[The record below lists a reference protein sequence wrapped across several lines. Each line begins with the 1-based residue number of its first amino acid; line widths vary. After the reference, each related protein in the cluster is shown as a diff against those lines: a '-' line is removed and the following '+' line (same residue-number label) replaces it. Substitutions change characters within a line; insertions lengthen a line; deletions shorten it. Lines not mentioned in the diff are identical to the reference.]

1 MLLVGSILP
10 AGAGAQ
16 LWQLDGAAPANIE
29 LNTSAGA
36 AGIVATIP
44 GNTNYALS
52 LSDSNAVFPLPAA
65 IFYNLDLASFLVAFC
80 GVFFE
85 TFLTAGLGFRNV
97 VTQNTAGIRAQATN
111 KIEMFNEENSGT
123 NLSARVTVENFN
135 NVKNELSNNTGLV
148 GGRLVIDTAAATV
161 AYFNPATNLLVNEF
175 LVDSQFNF
183 RDGAGV
189 NLFRVGAAGELQTN
203 QTAASVAVRAKVAEM
218 PIFDQTGALVGYI
231 NINL

>member
-1 MLLVGSILP
+1 MLLIGSILP

-16 LWQLDGAAPANIE
+16 LWQLAGAAPNNIE
-29 LNTSAGA
+29 LNTTAGA
-36 AGIVATIP
+36 DGIIATIP

-52 LSDSNAVFPLPAA
+52 VSDSNPVFPLPAA
-65 IFYNLDLASFLVAFC
+65 ILYNVDLASFIAAFC

-85 TFLTAGLGFRNV
+85 TFLTAGLGFRNFA
-97 VTQNTAGIRAQATN
+97 TSNLAAIRVQATN
-111 KIEMFNEENSGT
+111 KIEMVNEQNSGA

-135 NVKNELSNNTGLV
+135 NVKAELANNLGLI
-148 GGRLVIDTAAATV
+148 GGRFVIDTNAATV
-161 AYFNPATNLLVNEF
+161 AYFNTGTNLLVNEF
-175 LVDSQFNF
+175 IVDSQFNF
-183 RDGAGV
+183 RDSAGV

-218 PIFDQTGALVGYI
+218 PIYDTAGVLVGYI